1 MIQVNKPKSVCN
13 NLKRNIYYKITN
25 TSENYQ
31 NCKVHKYSKES
42 KFVTIVIIFIKDKI
56 EMMLTMLFVLKRV
69 CFNED
74 I

>member
-56 EMMLTMLFVLKRV
+56 EMISPFQIDVLLCSL
-69 CFNED
+69 CFLY
-74 I
+74 